1 MKKKTKIILITVAI
15 ILALACVACIVVN
28 HYLNK
33 IRREQLDDIVAPAD
47 ETFETD
53 DQNMTEEERIAWT
66 TIQPFM
72 DDDLLNILLVGQ
84 DRRPGQG
91 RQRSDTMILC
101 SVNLKTEE
109 VSLISFM
116 RDLYVQIPGDYS
128 DNRLNAAYVFGGF
141 PLLKDTLHLN
151 FGVSVDGCFEVDFDG
166 FRNIIDSL
174 GGVDIELTEA
184 EVPYVGDGAVAGMNH
199 LNGEQALSYARIR
212 IIDSDFVR
220 TERQRYVLTSV
231 FDKVKNSGLS
241 GITSMVNEM
250 LPYMTTDLS
259 NAQIMAIAMQCSKI
273 MSGATVETYCVP
285 SGDDYYSD
293 MIRGMAVLVPDLQ
306 MIRQEMESYLPL
318 D

>member
-1 MKKKTKIILITVAI
+1 MKKKTKTILIIVAI
-15 ILALACVACIVVN
+15 ILALACAAFLFVN

-33 IRREQLDDIVAPAD
+33 IQREQLDDIVAPAD
-47 ETFETD
+47 ETFEND
-53 DQNMTEEERIAWT
+53 GDMTEAEKIAWA
-66 TIQPFM
+66 TIEPFM

-91 RQRSDTMILC
+91 RQRSDSMILC
-101 SVNLKTEE
+101 SINLKTKE

-128 DNRLNAAYVFGGF
+128 DNRLNAPYVFGGF
-141 PLLKDTLHLN
+141 PLLKDTLRLN
-151 FGVSVDGCFEVDFDG
+151 FGVSIDGCFEVDFDG
-166 FRNIIDSL
+166 FRHIIDL
-174 GGVDIELTEA
+174 VGGVDVELTEA
-184 EVPYVGDGAVAGMNH
+184 EVPHVGGGAVAGMNH
-199 LNGEQALSYARIR
+199 LNGDQALSYARIR
-212 IIDSDFVR
+212 KIDSDFGR

-231 FDKVKNSGLS
+231 FDKVKDSGVS

-250 LPYMTTDLS
+250 LPYMTTDMFNS
-259 NAQIMAIAMQCSKI
+259 QIMAIALQCGKI
-273 MSGATVETYCVP
+273 MSGAKVSTYCVP

-306 MIRQEMESYLPL
+306 MIRQEMETYLPL